1 MNPTEDDAP
10 ALPPLVTRSD
20 LARDLRSLGLAAG
33 QTVMVHSALGAV
45 GRIVGGPDTVIHALL
60 DVLTGAGTVMIYVSW
75 EEWERALAEGVD
87 SLPEAERRAYLD
99 ESPPFDPATSRA
111 ERRWG
116 ILTEYLRTWPGA
128 RRSNHPTA
136 SVAAVGARAE
146 YLTAG
151 HPLAY
156 GYGIDSPFDKLCRS
170 GGKVL
175 LLGSPFS
182 AVSLLHHAE
191 HIAPLPDKVVVVNKT
206 PVLVDGVRTWVE
218 FEEFATGEGI
228 VPGESSEEYFP
239 RIIEAYL
246 ATGRAN
252 TGRVGGAQAYLFDAA
267 DLVAFAVDWM
277 VRRWGRRESQVG
289 EAR

>member
-1 MNPTEDDAP
+1 MVQDDGAS
-10 ALPPLVTRSD
+10 ALPPLVTRSE
-20 LARDLRSLGLAAG
+20 LARDLRSLGLDAG

-45 GRIVGGPDTVIHALL
+45 GRIVGGPDTVIRALL
-60 DVLTGAGTVMIYVSW
+60 DVLTDAGTVMIYVSW

-87 SLPEAERRAYLD
+87 NLPEAERRAYLD

-136 SVAAVGARAE
+136 SVAAVGAQAE
-146 YLTAG
+146 YLTAD

-156 GYGIDSPFDKLCRS
+156 GYGIGSPFDKLCRN

-182 AVSLLHHAE
+182 AVSLLHYAE

-206 PVLVDGVRTWVE
+206 PVLVDGVRTWVT
-218 FEEFATGEGI
+218 FEEFDTGESI
-228 VPGESSEEYFP
+228 MPGESSEEYFP
-239 RIIEAYL
+239 LIMQDYL
-246 ATGRAN
+246 VTGRASA
-252 TGRVGGAQAYLFDAA
+252 GRVGSADAYLLDAA
-267 DLVAFAVDWM
+267 ALVAFAVDWM
-277 VRRWGRRESQVG
+277 VRRWGRKESPVG
-289 EAR
+289 EPR